1 MENRHRP
8 KFALRAP
15 ADFFRLANDNGDNA
29 MTALGW
35 GKDAE
40 PIIGREWPAGWW
52 ILPFAAG
59 GLIETITLVLW
70 FGGQL

>member
-8 KFALRAP
+8 KIVALRAP
-15 ADFFRLANDNGDNA
+15 ADFRLANDNGDNA
-29 MTALGW
+29 MIARDW
-35 GKDAE
+35 GQDVE
-40 PIIGREWPAGWW
+40 PIIGREWPAG
-52 ILPFAAG
+52 AAG

>member
-1 MENRHRP
+1 VENRHRP
-8 KFALRAP
+8 KIVALRAP
-15 ADFFRLANDNGDNA
+15 ADFRLAHDNGDNA
-29 MTALGW
+29 MIARDW
-35 GKDAE
+35 GQDAE